1 MNGSSLSAIYDVLLV
16 GGGLQS
22 ALIALAVLDARP
34 AARVAIIE
42 QNPRLAGNH
51 TWSFHGGDVP
61 ETART
66 IVEPLVTYSWQ
77 GYDVAFPGF
86 ERTIPSKYAAISSH
100 RLASIVEARIAGAPG
115 SALFT
120 GVSAKGVD
128 ATSVT
133 LSDGRTLSGHLVVD
147 ARGPQRFAAPR
158 TGGYQKFLGLEL
170 LLTKPHERPRAT
182 LMDACVR
189 QTDGYRFFYV
199 LPLDARR
206 LLVEDTYFSNT
217 PQLDA
222 PALREGVL
230 AYVAGKGCKIADIVR
245 EEQGVLPLPAR
256 GSLSEMTGS
265 PMVAG
270 YAGGWFH
277 PATGYSF
284 PVALRLALHIAR
296 GTHADLFGE
305 RWERL
310 VARHRSQ
317 FRFACLLNR
326 MLFGA
331 FQPERRFTALERFYR
346 LPEETI
352 HRFYA
357 LAMTRGD
364 RLRLLCGRPPR
375 GLSLRAAIG
384 ASP

>member
-1 MNGSSLSAIYDVLLV
+1 MNGSSPSPIYDVLLV

-34 AARVAIIE
+34 GARVAIIE
-42 QNPRLAGNH
+42 QNARIAGNH

-61 ETART
+61 EAARA
-66 IVEPLVTYSWQ
+66 IIEPLVTYSWD

-86 ERTIPSKYAAISSH
+86 ERTIPSKYAAIASH
-100 RLASIVEARIAGAPG
+100 RLASIVEARIAGAAG

-120 GVSAKGVD
+120 GVSAKAID
-128 ATSVT
+128 ATSVI
-133 LSDGRTLSGHLVVD
+133 LSDGRTLGGRLVVD

-158 TGGYQKFLGLEL
+158 TGGYQKFLGLEIL
-170 LLTKPHERPRAT
+170 LAKPHGRTRAT

-199 LPLDARR
+199 LPLDERR
-206 LLVEDTYFSNT
+206 LLVEDTYFSDT
-217 PQLDA
+217 TQLDA

-230 AYVAGKGCKIADIVR
+230 GYVAGKGFKIADILR

-256 GSLSEMTGS
+256 GPSAEGTGS
-265 PMVAG
+265 PILAG

-296 GTHADLFGE
+296 ATSADLFGE

-331 FQPERRFTALERFYR
+331 FHPERRFTALERFYR

-364 RLRLLCGRPPR
+364 RLRLICGRPPR
-375 GLSLRAAIG
+375 GFSLRAAIG
-384 ASP
+384 ASA

>member
-1 MNGSSLSAIYDVLLV
+1 M
-16 GGGLQS
+16 
-22 ALIALAVLDARP
+22 
-34 AARVAIIE
+34 
-42 QNPRLAGNH
+42 
-51 TWSFHGGDVP
+51 
-61 ETART
+61 
-66 IVEPLVTYSWQ
+66 
-77 GYDVAFPGF
+77 
-86 ERTIPSKYAAISSH
+86 
-100 RLASIVEARIAGAPG
+100 
-115 SALFT
+115 
-120 GVSAKGVD
+120 
-128 ATSVT
+128 
-133 LSDGRTLSGHLVVD
+133 
-147 ARGPQRFAAPR
+147 
-158 TGGYQKFLGLEL
+158 
-170 LLTKPHERPRAT
+170 

-199 LPLDARR
+199 LPLDERR
-206 LLVEDTYFSNT
+206 LLVEDTYFSDT

-230 AYVAGKGCKIADIVR
+230 AYAAGKGCKIADIVR
-245 EEQGVLPLPAR
+245 EEQGVLPLPTR
-256 GSLSEMTGS
+256 GPLAEATAS
-265 PMVAG
+265 PISAG

-296 GTHADLFGE
+296 ATQADLFGE

-310 VARHRSQ
+310 IAQHRSQ

-331 FQPERRFTALERFYR
+331 FHPERRFTALERFYR